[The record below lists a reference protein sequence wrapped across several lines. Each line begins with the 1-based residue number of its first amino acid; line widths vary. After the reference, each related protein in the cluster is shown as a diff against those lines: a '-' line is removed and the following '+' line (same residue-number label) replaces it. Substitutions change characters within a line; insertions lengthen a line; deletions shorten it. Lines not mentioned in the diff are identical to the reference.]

1 MRRTGWI
8 FLLFCGLAAL
18 AQEQQQ
24 QQHDGP
30 RRGFGR
36 EGGPGG
42 GRGPMMMSPS
52 MRILDADRDGVISA
66 TEIQQAAAQF
76 AKLDADGDGKLT
88 EAEIR
93 PAFGGGPRREG
104 GPGGPGGPG
113 GASPEETVA
122 MMLQFDKNGDG
133 MLQKSEVSERM
144 QGIFARGDANQDG
157 VLTRE
162 ELLQAAQKQ
171 SQQAPASRGGG
182 GERRGGFDGERRG
195 PGGGPGGMM
204 RLDPVMRA
212 LDTDEDG
219 VISAAEWS
227 KAPQALA
234 KFDKNGDGQLT
245 PDELRPNFPGR
256 ERRDQ

>member
-1 MRRTGWI
+1 M
-8 FLLFCGLAAL
+8 
-18 AQEQQQ
+18 
-24 QQHDGP
+24 
-30 RRGFGR
+30 
-36 EGGPGG
+36 
-42 GRGPMMMSPS
+42 MMMSPS
-52 MRILDADRDGVISA
+52 MRILDADGDGVISA
-66 TEIQQAAAQF
+66 AEIQQAAVRF

-93 PAFGGGPRREG
+93 PAFGGPRREG
-104 GPGGPGGPG
+104 GGPGGP

-133 MLQKSEVSERM
+133 MLQKSEVPERM

-157 VLTRE
+157 VLTRD

-171 SQQAPASRGGG
+171 SQQASASRGGG
-182 GERRGGFDGERRG
+182 GEHRGGFDGERRG
-195 PGGGPGGMM
+195 PGGGGMM
-204 RLDPVMRA
+204 RFDPVMRA

-219 VISAAEWS
+219 AISAAEWS
-227 KAPQALA
+227 KAPQVLA

>member
-1 MRRTGWI
+1 M
-8 FLLFCGLAAL
+8 LLLCGLTAL
-18 AQEQQQ
+18 AQE
-24 QQHDGP
+24 QHDGP

-36 EGGPGG
+36 EGGGPG

-52 MRILDADRDGVISA
+52 MRILDADGDGVISA
-66 TEIQQAAAQF
+66 AEIQQAAARF
-76 AKLDADGDGKLT
+76 AKLDADGDGRLT

-93 PAFGGGPRREG
+93 PAFGGPRREG
-104 GPGGPGGPG
+104 GGPGGGPGGPG
-113 GASPEETVA
+113 GASPEDTVS
-122 MMLQFDKNGDG
+122 MMMQFDKNGDG
-133 MLQKSEVSERM
+133 MLQKSEVPERM

-157 VLTRE
+157 VLTRD
-162 ELLQAAQKQ
+162 ELLQTAQKQ
-171 SQQAPASRGGG
+171 SQQASASRGGG
-182 GERRGGFDGERRG
+182 GERRG
-195 PGGGPGGMM
+195 PGGGGMM
-204 RLDPVMRA
+204 RFDPVMRA

-227 KAPQALA
+227 KAPQVLA

>member
-1 MRRTGWI
+1 
-8 FLLFCGLAAL
+8 
-18 AQEQQQ
+18 
-24 QQHDGP
+24 
-30 RRGFGR
+30 
-36 EGGPGG
+36 
-42 GRGPMMMSPS
+42 MMMSPS

-66 TEIQQAAAQF
+66 AEIQQAAARF

-113 GASPEETVA
+113 GASPEETVS
-122 MMLQFDKNGDG
+122 MMMQFDKNGDG
-133 MLQKSEVSERM
+133 MLQKSEVPERM

-162 ELLQAAQKQ
+162 ELLQTAQKQ
-171 SQQAPASRGGG
+171 SQQASASRGG
-182 GERRGGFDGERRG
+182 GERRG
-195 PGGGPGGMM
+195 PGGGERRGPGGGMM
-204 RLDPVMRA
+204 RFDPVMRA

-219 VISAAEWS
+219 LISVAEWS
-227 KAPQALA
+227 KAPQVLA

-256 ERRDQ
+256 ERREQ